1 MISLLQQYGY
11 RGFQVVG
18 ALSIVVLTV
27 VRRREYGLSVF
38 RSILFPLV
46 LVACGILGAKLLSFV
61 KSGFT
66 SFAGMAFYGAIFLIM
81 LLMPLV
87 GRLFRLT
94 PVQTLDLSAP
104 EVTSFISFFRFGCY
118 CAGCCGGVI
127 CTIGSFTFR
136 WPAQMLESFGDMVL
150 TAVLL
155 LMERREDNQG
165 TLYPIFM
172 ISYGGM
178 RFVIECM
185 RNMPELMLGLSEGHW
200 NSLLSILIGVVWLF
214 VHRKIKRKRLQMS
227 PEQKA

>member
-18 ALSIVVLTV
+18 ALSIIALTLW
-27 VRRREYGLSVF
+27 RRRKYGLSVF
-38 RSILFPLV
+38 SAVCYPIL

-66 SFAGMAFYGAIFLIM
+66 SFEGMAFYGAIFLIM

-94 PVQTLDLSAP
+94 PAQTLDISAP
-104 EVTSFISFFRFGCY
+104 EVSSFISFFRFGCY
-118 CAGCCGGVI
+118 CAGCCGGVR
-127 CTIGSFTFR
+127 CVIGSFAFY
-136 WPAQMLESFGDMVL
+136 WPAQLLESFGDMVL

-155 LMERREDNQG
+155 QMEQRDDRKG
-165 TLYPIFM
+165 MLYPVFM
-172 ISYGGM
+172 VSYGSM

-185 RNMPELMLGLSEGHW
+185 RGMPTLMLGLSEGHW
-200 NSLLSILIGVVWLF
+200 NSVLSVLIGTIWLL
-214 VHRKIKRKRLQMS
+214 VRRRSAAKRK
-227 PEQKA
+227 PAA